1 MSTILVLMITF
12 AHKTTCTNL
21 VSNYLLRIGYST
33 KRCSPYEQAGLLYHA
48 QPIKEAQGKFCG
60 RKIQK
65 DLLTL
70 VLVVNN
76 DMHQQVGTCD
86 YLEISIPRMLW
97 IVVANTF
104 MCNGLQSK
112 WFG

>member
-1 MSTILVLMITF
+1 MAPKDVHHMD
-12 AHKTTCTNL
+12 KT
-21 VSNYLLRIGYST
+21 S
-33 KRCSPYEQAGLLYHA
+33 LLYHA

-65 DLLTL
+65 DRLTL
-70 VLVVNN
+70 ILVVNN
-76 DMHQQVGTCD
+76 DTHQQVGTCD

-97 IVVANTF
+97 MVVANTF

-112 WFG
+112 WFE